1 MFTDK
6 IRSKANLDF
15 AKGAKEVQT
24 ICHCPGH
31 TCVVKSGRM
40 TPEEIAQ
47 RMAEYAEMG
56 VVVRKY
62 RSHYKPKSGIPHAY
76 VAIEYDSPY
85 PCIEMGGNDNA

>member
-6 IRSKANLDF
+6 IRSKANLYS
-15 AKGAKEVQT
+15 AKGSKEVRT

-56 VVVRKY
+56 VVVHKY
-62 RSHYKPKSGIPHAY
+62 RSYYKPKGGIPHAY

-85 PCIEMGGNDNA
+85 HCIKMGGNDNA